1 MVEHTFRCTGAP
13 EGCSVRNVYSKVL
26 PHFRTRLQG
35 AGCLKALSPRPAPSA
50 KDEMDG
56 NSAICRAESFLEI
69 EAKLVFEL
77 GIG

>member
-1 MVEHTFRCTGAP
+1 MHGGTRRLLSKECLFKSLAALPDPAP
-13 EGCSVRNVYSKVL
+13 GCWV
-26 PHFRTRLQG
+26 PE
-35 AGCLKALSPRPAPSA
+35 ALSPRPAPSA

-69 EAKLVFEL
+69 EGKLVFEL